1 MKPVNIRV
9 DATCQ
14 TFEQAYRAAGA
25 ALNALN
31 LKADRK
37 VYDPDEITTDRIKLA
52 QDKGWITKRKSPRL
66 TWDGFY
72 ALYNWREEQRQKEL
86 AEAAEYDRQV
96 EARIQQEE
104 AKNRGEL

>member
-1 MKPVNIRV
+1 MNSK
-9 DATCQ
+9 DLEQ
-14 TFEQAYRAAGA
+14 FEQAYRTVGA

-52 QDKGWITKRKSPRL
+52 QDKGWLTKRKSPRL
-66 TWDGFY
+66 TSDGYY
-72 ALYNWREEQRQKEL
+72 ALYNWREERRQKEL
-86 AEAAEYDRQV
+86 ADLIEYDRQV

-104 AKNRGEL
+104 AKNRGER